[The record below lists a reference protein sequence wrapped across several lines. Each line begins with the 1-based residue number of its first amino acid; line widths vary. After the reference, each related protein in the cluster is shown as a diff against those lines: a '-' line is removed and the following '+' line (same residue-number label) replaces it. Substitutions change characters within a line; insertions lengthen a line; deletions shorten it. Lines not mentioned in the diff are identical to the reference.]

1 MNENFEK
8 LRQLV
13 LQDSALQK
21 ELRSISG
28 SDEFVRRV
36 VEIGREKGLNF
47 GEEDVWAAINEGRRV
62 WIERWI

>member
-21 ELRSISG
+21 ELQSISE
-28 SDEFVRRV
+28 SEEFIRRV
-36 VEIGREKGLNF
+36 VETGREKGLNF
-47 GEEDVWAAINEGRRV
+47 GEEDVLAAMNEGRRV